1 VRGGRRRLL
10 SCRAFERLTILP
22 RNEVKKRT
30 VSGSRTFSKRQAFFC
45 PDLIR
50 RPYYFTGALLSA
62 DDFTSEQNYHREKQR
77 RHNLH
82 CHGCGIVHGLRVS
95 TAHGDSASTVAIQ
108 PGVAIDPAG
117 NEIELCTTAR
127 LPLPESPVAIQ
138 VGIRF
143 LERLSAPVPSLSD
156 PVSSGSHPSR
166 AEEGCE
172 VVLTPVSMPRS
183 RTNGKKLDILPG
195 ILPLAH
201 LVRVRGVWRVSRKF
215 KVSRAH

>member
-1 VRGGRRRLL
+1 M
-10 SCRAFERLTILP
+10 
-22 RNEVKKRT
+22 KKST
-30 VSGSRTFSKRQAFFC
+30 ASGSRSFSKRQAFFC
-45 PDLIR
+45 PDPIS
-50 RPYYFTGALLSA
+50 RPYYFARALLSV

-82 CHGCGIVHGLRVS
+82 CHGFGVVQGLKVS
-95 TAHGDSASTVAIQ
+95 TAHKDSASTVAIE

-117 NEIELCTTAR
+117 NEIVLCTTAQ
-127 LPLPESPVAIQ
+127 LPLPESPTAIQ

-156 PVSSGSHPSR
+156 AESLGSHPSR

-172 VVLTPVSMPRS
+172 VLLNPVSMPRRS
-183 RTNGKKLDILPG
+183 QAKGKGLDILPG

-201 LVRVRGVWRVSRKF
+201 LVRVRGVWRVNRKF
-215 KVSRAH
+215 KVPRTH

>member
-1 VRGGRRRLL
+1 
-10 SCRAFERLTILP
+10 
-22 RNEVKKRT
+22 VKKPT
-30 VSGSRTFSKRQAFFC
+30 ASGSRSFSKRQVFFC
-45 PDLIR
+45 HDPIT
-50 RPYYFTGALLSA
+50 RPHYFAGALLAA

-82 CHGCGIVHGLRVS
+82 CHGSGIVQGLKVS
-95 TAHGDSASTVAIQ
+95 TVQKDSVSTVVVE

-117 NEIELCTTAR
+117 NEIELCLTAR
-127 LPLPESPVAIQ
+127 IALPESPSALQ

-156 PVSSGSHPSR
+156 LASSGSHPSR

-172 VVLTPVSMPRS
+172 LLLNPVVARRGSQAKGP
-183 RTNGKKLDILPG
+183 GIFPG

-201 LVRVRGVWRVSRKF
+201 LVRVRSVWRVSRKF
-215 KVSRAH
+215 KVPRAH